1 MTLFDTAGRWYQRHF
16 SDPQALILAALLLTG
31 FAVVLIFGAIL
42 APAIA
47 GMVVA
52 YALEAVV
59 EQLERLGVRRMLAV
73 WFVTVLFLSLLVA
86 LLVGLA
92 PLLWSQALELI
103 TQRLPA
109 MLAEGR
115 RGLETLPERYPGF
128 ITAEQIDNMVR
139 ALGNEVAMFGQSL
152 FATSVA
158 TVVNIITLLVYLI
171 LVPLLVFFFLKD
183 KEPILAWIRS
193 YLPENRALAQRV
205 WHEMDQQI
213 GNYIRGKLLEI
224 LIVAI
229 ISGITFG
236 LLGLDY
242 ALLLAA
248 LVGLSVI
255 VPYVGAA
262 VVTVPVA
269 AIAFFQ
275 WGWSSEFAYV
285 MIAYG
290 IIQALDGNLLVP
302 LLFSEAVN
310 LHPVAIVLAVLF
322 FGGVWGLWG
331 VFFAIPLAT
340 LVKTV
345 LNAWPS
351 LASVPATP
359 DSANA
364 TQGNG

>member
-1 MTLFDTAGRWYQRHF
+1 MTFFNTIGNWYQRHF
-16 SDPQALILAALLLTG
+16 SDPQALILAAMLLTG
-31 FAVVLIFGAIL
+31 FTVVVLFGGIL
-42 APAIA
+42 APALA
-47 GMVVA
+47 GIVVA
-52 YALEAVV
+52 YALDAVV
-59 EQLERLGVRRMLAV
+59 ESLQQWRVRRMLAV
-73 WFVTVLFLSLLVA
+73 WFVTLLFLGLLVTI
-86 LLVGLA
+86 LVGLA

-103 TQRLPA
+103 TQQLPA

-115 RGLETLPERYPGF
+115 RALEDLPARYPGF
-128 ITAEQIDNMVR
+128 VTADQIDGIVR
-139 ALGNEVAMFGQSL
+139 AIGNELGAVGQSL
-152 FATSVA
+152 VSGSIT
-158 TVVNIITLLVYLI
+158 TVVNTITLLVYLI

-183 KEPILAWIRS
+183 KERILSWMAS
-193 YLPENRALAQRV
+193 YLPENRGLAQRV

-213 GNYIRGKLLEI
+213 GNYVRGKLLEI
-224 LIVAI
+224 LIVATV
-229 ISGITFG
+229 SAITFG

-275 WGWSSEFAYV
+275 WGWSSEFAYLMV
-285 MIAYG
+285 AYTF
-290 IIQALDGNLLVP
+290 IQALDGNLLVP

-322 FGGVWGLWG
+322 FGGLWGLWG

-345 LNAWPS
+345 LNVWPS
-351 LASVPATP
+351 LASSRTGPGESAPSAP
-359 DSANA
+359 DS
-364 TQGNG
+364 